1 MKEKSC
7 FLLEKKK
14 IVFAPF
20 YLFINVSQFSVCR
33 IFFSSFFIYK
43 ILDLVEIAEN
53 LTLKKNI
60 FWNKDKFALES
71 EQSQIVI

>member
-53 LTLKKNI
+53 LTFKKI
-60 FWNKDKFALES
+60 FLE
-71 EQSQIVI
+71 QR